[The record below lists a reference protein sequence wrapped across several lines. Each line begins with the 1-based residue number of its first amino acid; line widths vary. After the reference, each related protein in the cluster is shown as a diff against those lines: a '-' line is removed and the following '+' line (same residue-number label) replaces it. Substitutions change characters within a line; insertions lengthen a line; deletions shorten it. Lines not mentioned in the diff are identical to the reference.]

1 MSQLGQHVNT
11 VQLNKFLEH
20 IFNRNNKLH
29 EKGQRGTPIMI
40 WGNHGLG
47 KTHTVVEFA
56 KKNNW
61 KMAYCAPAQFEE
73 MGDLHGMP
81 SIVDPDEKVS
91 GDYNIKLN
99 FNKFSYYKIVI
110 VNRVQ
115 GCF

>member
-11 VQLNKFLEH
+11 TQLNKFLEH

-61 KMAYCAPAQFEE
+61 KMAYCAPSQFEE
-73 MGDLHGMP
+73 WIRELGDKVDRAQIELWAKHVAKGKITEEEFGEKAKGM
-81 SIVDPDEKVS
+81 
-91 GDYNIKLN
+91 
-99 FNKFSYYKIVI
+99 
-110 VNRVQ
+110 
-115 GCF
+115 